1 MELFRTIRQIAVFMI
16 CAQAIL
22 HFKPSAK
29 YEKYLKLLISVM
41 VLVQLLLPFLKV
53 FSWEE
58 EDFFYTRME
67 TIQAE
72 MEKEMA
78 ELKIESTIY
87 EESVLKETEEEIK
100 TKVNL
105 IASKNELIVCYLQF
119 DVADS
124 NRKMVVYVKEEE
136 KTQDTDIHIDRIS
149 IDTDFSFLESTEEEK
164 TAKNDKLQALSED
177 IHRELGIDEK
187 RIEVLWYE

>member
-1 MELFRTIRQIAVFMI
+1 MELFQTIRQIGIFMI

-22 HFKPSAK
+22 HFKPSVK

-41 VLVQLLLPFLKV
+41 VLVQLLLPLLKI

-58 EDFFYTRME
+58 EDLFYNRME
-67 TIQAE
+67 AIQAE

-105 IASKNELIVCYLQF
+105 IAAKNELIVCYLQF
-119 DVADS
+119 DAADS
-124 NRKMVVYVKEEE
+124 KGKMVVYVKEEE
-136 KTQDTDIHIDRIS
+136 KLQDMEIHIDRIS
-149 IDTDFSFLESTEEEK
+149 INPDFPVPERADEK
-164 TAKNDKLQALSED
+164 ETAKNDKLQALSDD
-177 IHRELGIDEK
+177 IHRELGIDER

>member
-1 MELFRTIRQIAVFMI
+1 MELFQTIRQIAVFMI

-22 HFKPSAK
+22 HFKPSVK

-136 KTQDTDIHIDRIS
+136 KMKDTDIHIDRIS
-149 IDTDFSFLESTEEEK
+149 IDTDFSFMESAEEEK

>member
-1 MELFRTIRQIAVFMI
+1 MELFQTIRQIGIFMI

-22 HFKPSAK
+22 HFKPSVK

-58 EDFFYTRME
+58 EDLFYTRME
-67 TIQAE
+67 TIREE

-78 ELKIESTIY
+78 ELEIESTIY
-87 EESVLKETEEEIK
+87 EESVLRETEEEIK
-100 TKVNL
+100 SKVNL

-119 DVADS
+119 DVA
-124 NRKMVVYVKEEE
+124 NAKGKMVVYVKEEE
-136 KTQDTDIHIDRIS
+136 KVQETDIHIDRIS
-149 IDTDFSFLESTEEEK
+149 IGSDSLFMEKPEEK
-164 TAKNDKLQALSED
+164 TGKNDKLQALSED
-177 IHRELGIDEK
+177 IHRELGIDEQ

>member
-1 MELFRTIRQIAVFMI
+1 MELFQTIRQIAVFMI

-22 HFKPSAK
+22 HFKPSVK

-136 KTQDTDIHIDRIS
+136 KMKDTDIHIDRIS
-149 IDTDFSFLESTEEEK
+149 IDTDFSFMESAEEEK
-164 TAKNDKLQALSED
+164 TAKNDKLQELSED